1 MGDVLGFAKKQILS
15 LVPGAVS
22 YYVHAGKVYFLDNEA
37 NAIAIMTFGA
47 IFSLVILA
55 VGIYAIAQIISVA
68 NLSADSAL
76 LPAMNAIP
84 GGVVTI
90 VGVVIL
96 AITISL
102 IAVALAIFAQSMP
115 GSLTGR

>member
-1 MGDVLGFAKKQILS
+1 L
-15 LVPGAVS
+15 
-22 YYVHAGKVYFLDNEA
+22 A
-37 NAIAIMTFGA
+37 N
-47 IFSLVILA
+47 
-55 VGIYAIAQIISVA
+55 GIYAIAQIITVA
-68 NLSADSAL
+68 NISADNPLYAAIS
-76 LPAMNAIP
+76 AIP

-115 GSLTGR
+115 GGMTR

>member
-1 MGDVLGFAKKQILS
+1 
-15 LVPGAVS
+15 
-22 YYVHAGKVYFLDNEA
+22 
-37 NAIAIMTFGA
+37 MTFGA

-55 VGIYAIAQIISVA
+55 VGIYAISQVIKVA
-68 NLSADSAL
+68 NISADDPLYA
-76 LPAMNAIP
+76 AIAAIP
-84 GGVVTI
+84 GGVITI

-115 GSLTGR
+115 GSMSGR

>member
-1 MGDVLGFAKKQILS
+1 MFEFIQNTINYAKAKLAS
-15 LVPGAVS
+15 EMEKAKAESNG
-22 YYVHAGKVYFLDNEA
+22 

-55 VGIYAIAQIISVA
+55 VGIYAISQIIKVA
-68 NLSADSAL
+68 NLTETDPLYSAIQQ
-76 LPAMNAIP
+76 IP
-84 GGVVTI
+84 GGVITI

-115 GSLTGR
+115 GSMTGR